1 MTAIVPSL
9 VAQAGPT
16 RPGDAAAA
24 PSARDPGIDL
34 LRGLSIL
41 LVVLHHT
48 AIRVPLEK
56 GVLADWLPLRVLE
69 GVQYNGFEA
78 VFLFFVISGFLITSN
93 SLARWGTLATIDVR
107 AFYTRRAARILPT
120 LWLLV
125 GVLSALALAGARHYV
140 TEQPQQTLGGMVGAA
155 LGLTVNV
162 YQARTG
168 WLPAGWGVLW
178 SLSIE
183 ELFYLAFPLA
193 CLALRRTWLLAPA
206 LAVLALSIP
215 FVRAGIHHD
224 PIWAEENTL
233 QGMAAIATGVLAAL
247 LVRRWPSVPASTR
260 RWTTALGALGL
271 AAVWFAGAEL
281 WRTLHDG
288 YMLVLTGSA
297 AASVIAAR
305 WRAVAGAARA
315 SRAFAWLRSCGRLSY
330 EIYLTHMFVVWL
342 VVDRFDAAGGDLRW
356 GVLCYPP
363 VLAGTWALGWLV
375 GRFVSTPLEQRLL
388 RARASRA
395 TTPASVAT
403 REVSA

>member
-1 MTAIVPSL
+1 MNTTPVS
-9 VAQAGPT
+9 
-16 RPGDAAAA
+16 
-24 PSARDPGIDL
+24 SARNPGIDL

-41 LVVLHHT
+41 LVVIHHT
-48 AIRVPLEK
+48 AIRVPLDK

-93 SLARWGTLATIDVR
+93 SLARWGALATIDVW
-107 AFYTRRAARILPT
+107 AFYTRRAARILPA
-120 LWLLV
+120 LCLLV
-125 GVLSALALAGARHYV
+125 AVLSALALAGAPHYV

-183 ELFYLAFPLA
+183 ELFYLAFPLV
-193 CLALRRTWLLAPA
+193 CLALRRAWLLVPA
-206 LAVLALSIP
+206 LSALALSIP

-224 PIWAEENTL
+224 PIWAEENTV
-233 QGMAAIATGVLAAL
+233 QGMAAIAAGVLAAL
-247 LVRRWPSVPASTR
+247 LVRRWPSVRASTR

-271 AAVWFAGAEL
+271 VAVWFAGAEL
-281 WRTLHDG
+281 WRTLHYG
-288 YMLVLTGSA
+288 YLLVLTGSA
-297 AASVIAAR
+297 AALVIAAH
-305 WRAVAGAARA
+305 WRAVADVARA
-315 SRAFAWLRSCGRLSY
+315 WRAFTWLRSFGRLSY
-330 EIYLTHMFVVWL
+330 EIYLTHMFVVWF

-375 GRFVSTPLEQRLL
+375 GRFVSTPMEQRLL
-388 RARASRA
+388 HARASRTSAPMSAA
-395 TTPASVAT
+395 TTK
-403 REVSA
+403 VST

>member
-1 MTAIVPSL
+1 MNTTPVS
-9 VAQAGPT
+9 
-16 RPGDAAAA
+16 
-24 PSARDPGIDL
+24 SARNPGIDL

-56 GVLADWLPLRVLE
+56 GVLADWLPLRLLE

-93 SLARWGTLATIDVR
+93 SLARWGALATIDVW
-107 AFYTRRAARILPT
+107 AFYTRRAARILPA
-120 LWLLV
+120 LCLLV
-125 GVLSALALAGARHYV
+125 AVLSALALAGAPHYV

-183 ELFYLAFPLA
+183 ELFYLAFPLV
-193 CLALRRTWLLAPA
+193 CLALRRAWLLVPA
-206 LAVLALSIP
+206 LSALALSIP

-224 PIWAEENTL
+224 PIWAEENTV
-233 QGMAAIATGVLAAL
+233 QGMAAIAAGVLAAL
-247 LVRRWPSVPASTR
+247 LVRRWPSVRASTR

-271 AAVWFAGAEL
+271 VAVWFAGAEL
-281 WRTLHDG
+281 WRTLHYG
-288 YMLVLTGSA
+288 YLLVLTGSA
-297 AASVIAAR
+297 AALVIAAR
-305 WRAVAGAARA
+305 WRAVADVARA
-315 SRAFAWLRSCGRLSY
+315 WRAFTWLRSFGRLSY
-330 EIYLTHMFVVWL
+330 EIYLTHMFVVWF

-375 GRFVSTPLEQRLL
+375 GRFVSTPMEQRLL
-388 RARASRA
+388 HARASRTSAPMSAA
-395 TTPASVAT
+395 TTK
-403 REVSA
+403 VST

>member
-1 MTAIVPSL
+1 MNTTPVS
-9 VAQAGPT
+9 
-16 RPGDAAAA
+16 
-24 PSARDPGIDL
+24 SARNPGIDL

-56 GVLADWLPLRVLE
+56 GVLADWLPLRLLE

-93 SLARWGTLATIDVR
+93 SLARWGALATIDVW
-107 AFYTRRAARILPT
+107 AFYTRRAARILPA
-120 LWLLV
+120 LCLLV
-125 GVLSALALAGARHYV
+125 AVLSALALAGAPHYV

-183 ELFYLAFPLA
+183 ELFYLAFPLV
-193 CLALRRTWLLAPA
+193 CLALRRAWLLVPA
-206 LAVLALSIP
+206 LSALALSIP

-224 PIWAEENTL
+224 PIWAEENTV
-233 QGMAAIATGVLAAL
+233 QGMAAIAAGVLAAL
-247 LVRRWPSVPASTR
+247 LVRRWPSVRASTR

-271 AAVWFAGAEL
+271 VAVWFAGAEL
-281 WRTLHDG
+281 WRTLHYG
-288 YMLVLTGSA
+288 YLLVLTGSA
-297 AASVIAAR
+297 AALVIEAH
-305 WRAVAGAARA
+305 WRAVADVARA
-315 SRAFAWLRSCGRLSY
+315 WRAFTWLRSFGRLSY
-330 EIYLTHMFVVWL
+330 EIYLTHMFVVWF

-375 GRFVSTPLEQRLL
+375 GRFVSTPMEQRLL
-388 RARASRA
+388 HARASRTSAPMSAA
-395 TTPASVAT
+395 TTK
-403 REVSA
+403 VSA